1 VYSLYLITYSRLTTI
16 SDDNDEMRAQ
26 ELVERGQIDEAIAI
40 YQRSAP
46 ESARTFYNIGILY
59 ADKKG
64 DYDSAIK
71 YYKKALKIQEKVSH

>member
-46 ESARTFYNIGILY
+46 ESAHAFYNIGILY